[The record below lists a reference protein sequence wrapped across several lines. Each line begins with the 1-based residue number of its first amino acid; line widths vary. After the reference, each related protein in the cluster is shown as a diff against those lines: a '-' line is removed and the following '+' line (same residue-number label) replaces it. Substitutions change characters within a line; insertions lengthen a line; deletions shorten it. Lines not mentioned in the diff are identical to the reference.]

1 MKTNLH
7 FSVLWLMSVMIV
19 LIKFS
24 SQFVFGIFTNTFN
37 VQKIYQVTEGI
48 YGFVELKP
56 IDAETISGRL
66 LVNVRNWGFD
76 LTKLRR
82 QGYDGCSTMSCEVS
96 GVKTRIT
103 EELSDAKYFMH
114 CRSHCL
120 NLMIVNSCPNVPVI

>member
-37 VQKIYQVTEGI
+37 VQKIYQVTEGFC
-48 YGFVELKP
+48 GFVELKS

-66 LVNVRNWGFD
+66 LVNVRIG
-76 LTKLRR
+76 
-82 QGYDGCSTMSCEVS
+82 VS
-96 GVKTRIT
+96 I
-103 EELSDAKYFMH
+103 
-114 CRSHCL
+114 
-120 NLMIVNSCPNVPVI
+120 

>member
-37 VQKIYQVTEGI
+37 VPKIYQVTEGI

-66 LVNVRNWGFD
+66 LVNVRIG
-76 LTKLRR
+76 
-82 QGYDGCSTMSCEVS
+82 VS
-96 GVKTRIT
+96 I
-103 EELSDAKYFMH
+103 
-114 CRSHCL
+114 
-120 NLMIVNSCPNVPVI
+120 

>member
-82 QGYDGCSTMSCEVS
+82 QGYDGCYR
-96 GVKTRIT
+96 TRI
-103 EELSDAKYFMH
+103 ES
-114 CRSHCL
+114 
-120 NLMIVNSCPNVPVI
+120 